1 MDSSSPSSF
10 FYSELRRAL
19 SEQSFGIVRFD
30 VTRPSTPHEAVASV
44 TLLEGNVIRVSL
56 TTRGYHLDN
65 GQIFESIEGL
75 LQAVSAMYDRKRRDA
90 LFSKLES
97 LR

>member
-1 MDSSSPSSF
+1 MDSSPSSF

-19 SEQSFGIVRFD
+19 SEQSFGIARFD
-30 VTRPSTPHEAVASV
+30 VSRPSTPHEAIASV
-44 TLLEGNVIRVSL
+44 TLLEGSVIKISL
-56 TTRGYHLDN
+56 TARGYQLDG
-65 GQIFESIEGL
+65 GQVFESIEGL
-75 LQAVSAMYDRKRRDA
+75 LQSISILYDRKRRDT